1 MAEPAATNLSGIEKA
16 SLLLI
21 ALGSKTAGTVLQQ
34 LDPQEVQALC
44 TRIAMHKNV
53 DPALQEAV
61 LREVAQVEQAGNAG
75 GMDYAQELLEQSLG
89 SSRAKEMMVD
99 IAKAT
104 GARAFDFIT
113 TADIP
118 RLALCLKNERPQVIT
133 LVLAHLTSDQA
144 ATALALLPEELQGR
158 VAFRMTSMQ
167 PVASEVVRAIE
178 EIIKQRM
185 ASDGG
190 GDRRAVGGLQ
200 SLVSIL
206 NNADRSTENKILE
219 FLQQTE
225 ATIADNVREMM
236 FVFEDVVTLDDRSL
250 QAVIREMEQD
260 DLRLALKGATDEIKE
275 AFFRNMS
282 ERASEALKEDLEMMG
297 PVKRRDVEAAQRRV
311 VSVIRRL
318 EESGEINLRSDE
330 EDIIS

>member
-1 MAEPAATNLSGIEKA
+1 MAESTAIHLSGIEKA

-21 ALGSKTAGTVLQQ
+21 ALGSKTASGILQQ
-34 LDPQEVQALC
+34 LDPQEVQKLC

-53 DPALQEAV
+53 DPNLRDAV
-61 LREVAQVEQAGNAG
+61 LREVALNEQAQSSG
-75 GMDYAQELLEQSLG
+75 GIDYAQELLEQSLG
-89 SSRAKEMMVD
+89 SSKAKEMMAD
-99 IAKAT
+99 IAKGS
-104 GARAFDFIT
+104 GARPFDWL
-113 TADIP
+113 TANNVS
-118 RLALCLKNERPQVIT
+118 RLANCLKSERPQVIT

-144 ATALALLPEELQGR
+144 AATLALLPEELQGK

-167 PVASEVVRAIE
+167 PVAFEVVESIE
-178 EIIKQRM
+178 EIVKQRM
-185 ASDGG
+185 TTDGH

-219 FLQQTE
+219 FLQQAESTVAE
-225 ATIADNVREMM
+225 NIREMM
-236 FVFEDVVTLDDRSL
+236 FVFEDIITLDDRSL
-250 QAVIREMEQD
+250 QIVIRELEQD

-282 ERASEALKEDLEMMG
+282 ERAAEALKEDLEMMG

-311 VSVIRRL
+311 VSVVRRL
-318 EESGEINLRSDE
+318 EESGDINLRTQE
-330 EDIIS
+330 EDIIA